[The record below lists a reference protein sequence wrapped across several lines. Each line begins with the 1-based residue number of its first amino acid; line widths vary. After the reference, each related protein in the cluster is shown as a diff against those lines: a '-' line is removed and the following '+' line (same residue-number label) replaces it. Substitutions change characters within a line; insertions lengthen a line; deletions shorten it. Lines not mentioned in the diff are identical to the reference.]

1 MMEVLAFYKG
11 KTSLE
16 SVLDH
21 ASGDCHS
28 AARAS
33 FACALF
39 FEAKGEREAEMMA
52 LPLLSAV
59 ASVDCGGDTYLR
71 SLARIHL
78 CHVRQGLL
86 LRCPPLQQN
95 KRPGGGGVS
104 GVIHLHDIPSS
115 SSSSLSSS
123 ASSSSSSLESL
134 AMSPLGAGGGR
145 WVGGRGVGGCEC
157 LFDDFSACLSVA
169 FEAGLVSDGLGEE

>member
-11 KTSLE
+11 HTNLE

-39 FEAKGEREAEMMA
+39 FEAKGEREAEMLA

-78 CHVRQGLL
+78 HHVRQGLS
-86 LRCPPLQQN
+86 RCPPLQQN
-95 KRPGGGGVS
+95 KQRTGDNVL
-104 GVIHLHDIPSS
+104 HLHHISSSSSS
-115 SSSSLSSS
+115 SSSSL
-123 ASSSSSSLESL
+123 ASSSSESLESL
-134 AMSPLGAGGGR
+134 ASSPKEGGR
-145 WVGGRGVGGCEC
+145 EGEEG
-157 LFDDFSACLSVA
+157 
-169 FEAGLVSDGLGEE
+169 GLGVVSVYAGISPPECRSPSKPALFRTALVRNSC